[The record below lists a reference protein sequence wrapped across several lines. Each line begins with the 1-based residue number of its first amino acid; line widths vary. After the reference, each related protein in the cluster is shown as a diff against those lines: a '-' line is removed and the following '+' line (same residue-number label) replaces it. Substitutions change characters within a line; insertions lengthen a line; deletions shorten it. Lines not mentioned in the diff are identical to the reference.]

1 MKKAYTLCMPA
12 REKTMNEL
20 LEIEKIKQ
28 LKARYL
34 RGLDTND
41 WETFASTMTAD
52 CRGRYNGGKLSF
64 DSRDAIVDYMRDNLS
79 GDKILTLHQG
89 HQPEIEIVDDSNARA
104 TWYLQDIVLVLE
116 AGIRLYG
123 SAIYSD
129 VYSKVDGEWLISET
143 GYQRVFEAVE
153 PLGEGHQVTENMFAG
168 GGAA

>member
-1 MKKAYTLCMPA
+1 M
-12 REKTMNEL
+12 RE
-20 LEIEKIKQ
+20 
-28 LKARYL
+28 
-34 RGLDTND
+34 
-41 WETFASTMTAD
+41 
-52 CRGRYNGGKLSF
+52 
-64 DSRDAIVDYMRDNLS
+64 NLS